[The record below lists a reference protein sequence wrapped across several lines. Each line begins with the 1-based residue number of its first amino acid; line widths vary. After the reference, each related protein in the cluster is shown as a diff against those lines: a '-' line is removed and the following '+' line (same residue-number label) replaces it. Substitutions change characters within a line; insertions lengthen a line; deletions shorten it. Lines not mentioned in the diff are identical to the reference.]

1 MSGNSR
7 YTVALHVLTWMALAA
22 RRGRHLVTSEQI
34 ANSVNTNPVFI
45 RRVLG
50 LLREAGLVVARRGAG
65 AGWRLAAPPEQTTLD
80 RVYDAVAAPDEPLFA
95 LHHGTPNLECPVGR
109 GIRPVLRG
117 VYDGAERALRAE
129 LARVTLSD
137 LLVDTLA
144 ESAGG

>member
-22 RRGRHLVTSEQI
+22 RRGRQLVTSDQI
-34 ANSVNTNPVFI
+34 ANSVNTNPVVI

-50 LLREAGLVVARRGAG
+50 LLRDAGLVTAQRGAG
-65 AGWRLAAPPEQTTLD
+65 AGWRLAVLPAELRLD

-95 LHHGTPNLECPVGR
+95 LHHGTPNLDCPVGR
-109 GIRPVLRG
+109 GIRPVLTR
-117 VYDGAERALRAE
+117 VYADAERALRAE
-129 LARVTLSD
+129 LAGVSLSD

-144 ESAGG
+144 ESAGR